1 MPSLASFRILFALL
15 VGAVALTVAAPAAYA
30 HETRT
35 VAGYEFVVGFIGE
48 PVFAGQKSG
57 LELMVS
63 RNNQPVE
70 RLEQTLKAEVIY
82 RDRRM
87 ELPLTPRFGERGWY
101 QSVFFP
107 TAAGPYTF
115 HIFGTVQ
122 ATQVDETFT
131 SSPEGFDEVKEA
143 TSGQFPVQFPPT
155 AELVADARRGAEAS
169 RQLPIALGL
178 GAGGAILGLLALGI
192 ALAGRR
198 RAT

>member
-1 MPSLASFRILFALL
+1 MRTAARARRLAAATTALL
-15 VGAVALTVAAPAAYA
+15 LFLAAAPAALA
-30 HETRT
+30 HETRE

-70 RLEQTLKAEVIY
+70 RLEETLKAEVIY

-122 ATQVDETFT
+122 GAQVDETFT

-155 AELVADARRGAEAS
+155 PELVADARRGADAS